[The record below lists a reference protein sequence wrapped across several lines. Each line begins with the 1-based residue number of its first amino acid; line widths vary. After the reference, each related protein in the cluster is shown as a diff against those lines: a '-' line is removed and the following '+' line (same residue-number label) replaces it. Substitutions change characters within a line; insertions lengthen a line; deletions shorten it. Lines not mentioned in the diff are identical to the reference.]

1 MGAFKNESLSLP
13 EEEKEGEVGAIAH
26 SAPSPF
32 FPPPGNPFSRGG
44 GVGGGA
50 GITSQM
56 MINRLFMFAAGGR
69 RRGDSSSSSSSW
81 GGLPSP
87 RPVGTLLT
95 RRASLAKSEFARD
108 LKF

>member
-69 RRGDSSSSSSSW
+69 SEGRLFLPLFLLGWPPFPPACRHATDTQ
-81 GGLPSP
+81 GLSCE
-87 RPVGTLLT
+87 
-95 RRASLAKSEFARD
+95 K
-108 LKF
+108 